1 MESTNDL
8 VVGIDVGK
16 DFSYACVLN
25 RSFEII
31 RNPFKFTNSVEGMSG
46 AIQKIKE
53 AAGSHGFVIVYE
65 HTNNYSGIIQR
76 FFNCCTECIPMN
88 PVETHRQIKISI
100 RKIKTDKK
108 DAISIAKC
116 YIIGNCNR
124 PALVIPDIIAE
135 LRTLTRTREKFVDT
149 CASYRLILGSQLHN
163 AYPGLSKAWPKL
175 DQKAAKAAV
184 RYLIE
189 LNSDADFDSNF
200 YVTMIQQLSR
210 KGESWAVKHLL
221 ITQKVLN
228 DRPIIGS
235 RSYAI
240 TFTLNLLLDTC
251 DLLSTKIEELDTRIE
266 TIVKSIPITELLLTI
281 PGLTLRSIAVL
292 ISEIVDITRFKSSK
306 QLVAFVGTD
315 PRVDQSG
322 YKNVRGLKI
331 TKAGNSHLRRI
342 LYQIAKLSVNSSTH
356 HGVQNPVLSRYYQK
370 RAFYKPKNVVLV
382 AVINKLIRYIFT
394 VWSTKQPFVL
404 RTPQEQIII
413 HFSKAV

>member
-1 MESTNDL
+1 MERSNNL

-31 RNPFKFTNSVEGMSG
+31 RKPFRFTNSVEGMTS

-53 AAGSHGFVIVYE
+53 AAGSHGFVVVYE

-76 FFNCCTECIPMN
+76 FFNCCTDCIPMN
-88 PVETHRQIKISI
+88 PAETHRQIKISI
-100 RKIKTDKK
+100 RGIKTDKK

-116 YIIGNCNR
+116 FIIGNCNR

-163 AYPGLSKAWPKL
+163 AYPGLSMAWPKL
-175 DQKAAKAAV
+175 DQKTAKAAI
-184 RYLIE
+184 RYLIG
-189 LNSDADFDSNF
+189 LKNDADFDPN
-200 YVTMIQQLSR
+200 YYANMIQQLSR
-210 KGESWAVKHLL
+210 KGANWAQKHLL

-235 RSYAI
+235 SSYAI
-240 TFTLNLLLDTC
+240 VFTLNLLLDTC
-251 DLLSTKIEELDTRIE
+251 ELLSTKIEELDNRIE
-266 TIVKSIPITELLLTI
+266 TIVKSIPTTDLLLTI

-292 ISEIVDITRFKSSK
+292 ISEIVDITRFKSAK
-306 QLVAFVGTD
+306 QLVAFIGTD
-315 PRVDQSG
+315 PRVNQSG
-322 YKNVRGLKI
+322 YKNVRGLRI

-342 LYQIAKLSVNSSTH
+342 LYQVAKLSVNSSKH
-356 HGVQNPVLSRYYQK
+356 HGVQNPVLSSYYQA
-370 RAFYKPKNVVLV
+370 RAIYKPKNVVLI
-382 AVINKLIRYIFT
+382 AVINKLIRYIYA
-394 VWSTKQPFVL
+394 VWKSQQPFVL
-404 RTPQEQIII
+404 RTPQEQIVI
-413 HFSKAV
+413 HFKNVA